1 MITFAINHIMSFITS
16 VWEGILATSII
27 EWLAVFSSII
37 YVILA
42 AKRLILCWLFAFIGS
57 ALFVYL
63 CYIGDLY
70 IESILQLFYVIM
82 AVVGW
87 ISWKKTESDISR
99 IKKWKINNHLINILI
114 SAVIAFFLGYIFD
127 HHTNQ
132 ANPYVDA
139 FTTCYSLSAT
149 FMVTRKVL
157 GNWIYWI
164 VIDLVSI
171 YLYAQR
177 DYNLTAVQ
185 YGIFT
190 LLAVFGFMAWR
201 KQFKKQVND

>member
-1 MITFAINHIMSFITS
+1 MTFTDSL
-16 VWEGILATSII
+16 WEALKATSLI
-27 EWLAVFSSII
+27 EWLAVTSSIT
-37 YVILA
+37 YVILVS
-42 AKRLILCWLFAFIGS
+42 KRLIICWCFAFVGS

-63 CYIGDLY
+63 GYIGDLY
-70 IESILQLFYVIM
+70 IESILQLFYVAM

-87 ISWKKTESDISR
+87 LSWKNSNPENSKIQLWGVNKHLLNIIISG
-99 IKKWKINNHLINILI
+99 IVSLI
-114 SAVIAFFLGYIFD
+114 LGFVFANY
-127 HHTNQ
+127 TNQ

-149 FMVTRKVL
+149 FMVAKKIL

-177 DYNLTAVQ
+177 DYNLAAVQ
-185 YGIFT
+185 YGVFT
-190 LLAVFGFMAWR
+190 LLAVFGFIAWR
-201 KQFKKQVND
+201 NVYKHQQG

>member
-1 MITFAINHIMSFITS
+1 MSFITG
-16 VWEGILATSII
+16 VWEGIMATSLI
-27 EWLAVFSSII
+27 EWLAVVSSIT

-42 AKRLILCWLFAFIGS
+42 AKRLIVCWLFAFIVS

-63 CYIGDLY
+63 CYIGELY
-70 IESILQLFYVIM
+70 IESFLQLFYVAM
-82 AVVGW
+82 AVLGW
-87 ISWKKTESDISR
+87 FSWKNSKSDNLN
-99 IKKWKINNHLINILI
+99 IKVWKMNNHLINILV
-114 SAVIAFFLGYIFD
+114 SGVVAVILGYIFD
-127 HHTNQ
+127 TYTNQ

-149 FMVTRKVL
+149 FMVTRKIL

-185 YGIFT
+185 YGLFT
-190 LLAVFGFMAWR
+190 ILAVFGFMAWR
-201 KQFKKQVND
+201 KEYKIQMA

>member
-1 MITFAINHIMSFITS
+1 MSFFES
-16 VWEGILATSII
+16 VWEGIKATSLI
-27 EWLAVFSSII
+27 EWLAVGSSIA
-37 YVILA
+37 YVILV
-42 AKRLILCWLFAFIGS
+42 AKRLIICWLFAFIGS
-57 ALFVYL
+57 TLFVYL
-63 CYIGDLY
+63 CYTGNLY
-70 IESILQLFYVIM
+70 IESILQLFYVAM
-82 AVVGW
+82 AIVGW
-87 ISWKKTESDISR
+87 LSWKRSSPENTS
-99 IKKWKINNHLINILI
+99 IKIWGINKHILNIVL
-114 SAVIAFFLGYIFD
+114 SGVLSLVLGFIFD
-127 HHTNQ
+127 TYTNQ

-149 FMVTRKVL
+149 FMVAQKVL

-190 LLAVFGFMAWR
+190 ILAVFGFIAWHNEY
-201 KQFKKQVND
+201 KSQKNITSSK

>member
-1 MITFAINHIMSFITS
+1 MSFILS
-16 VWEGILATSII
+16 VWEGIKATSII
-27 EWLAVFSSII
+27 EWLAVAASIT

-42 AKRLILCWLFAFIGS
+42 IKESILCWLFAFIGS
-57 ALFVYL
+57 VLYVYL
-63 CYIGDLY
+63 CYVGDLY
-70 IESILQLFYVIM
+70 IESMLQLFYVAM

-87 ISWKKTESDISR
+87 LSWQKTISDTSP
-99 IKKWKINNHLINILI
+99 IKKWHINHHLLNIII
-114 SAVIAFFLGYIFD
+114 SGAVAIILGYIFD
-127 HHTNQ
+127 KYTAQ

-149 FMVTRKVL
+149 FMVAHKVL

-177 DYNLTAVQ
+177 DYHLTAVQ
-185 YGIFT
+185 YGLFT
-190 LLAVFGFMAWR
+190 ILAVFGFMAWL
-201 KQFKKQVND
+201 KEYKAQQA

>member
-1 MITFAINHIMSFITS
+1 MSFFTLL
-16 VWEGILATSII
+16 WEGIKATSII
-27 EWLAVFSSII
+27 EWLAVMSSLT
-37 YVILA
+37 YVVLA
-42 AKRLILCWLFAFIGS
+42 AKRMLICWWFAFIGS
-57 ALFVYL
+57 SLFVYL
-63 CYIGDLY
+63 CYVGHLY

-87 ISWKKTESDISR
+87 FSWKLSKADDVEIKTWSF
-99 IKKWKINNHLINILI
+99 KNHVLNIVVSGFVALL
-114 SAVIAFFLGYIFD
+114 LGFIFD
-127 HHTNQ
+127 HYTLQ

-149 FMVTRKVL
+149 FMVTRKIM

-171 YLYAQR
+171 YLYAQQ
-177 DYNLTAVQ
+177 DYYLTAVQ

-190 LLAVFGFMAWR
+190 LLAIYGFMAW
-201 KQFKKQVND
+201 KKEYKRQLT

>member
-1 MITFAINHIMSFITS
+1 MSFITG
-16 VWEGILATSII
+16 VWEGIKATSII
-27 EWLAVFSSII
+27 EWLAVVSSVI

-70 IESILQLFYVIM
+70 IESILQLFYVAM
-82 AVVGW
+82 AVIGW
-87 ISWKKTESDISR
+87 FTWKKSASENAK
-99 IKKWKINNHLINILI
+99 IKKWGIDKHVLNMLI
-114 SAVIAFFLGYIFD
+114 SGVVALILGYLFD
-127 HHTNQ
+127 TFTNQ

-139 FTTCYSLSAT
+139 FTTSYSLSAT
-149 FMVTRKVL
+149 FMVTRKIL
-157 GNWIYWI
+157 ENWIYWI

-185 YGIFT
+185 YLLFT
-190 LLAVFGFMAWR
+190 ILAVYGFIAWR
-201 KQFKKQVND
+201 QEYKKQTA

>member
-1 MITFAINHIMSFITS
+1 MSFITS
-16 VWEGILATSII
+16 VWEGLKATSII
-27 EWLAVFSSII
+27 EWLAVVSSII

-42 AKRLILCWLFAFIGS
+42 AKRLISCWIFAFIGS

-70 IESILQLFYVIM
+70 IESILQLFYVVM

-87 ISWKKTESDISR
+87 ISWNNLKSEKAD
-99 IKKWKINNHLINILI
+99 IKKWGMNNHFLNIVI
-114 SAVIAFFLGYIFD
+114 SGVVTFILGFIFD
-127 HHTNQ
+127 NYTNQ

-149 FMVTRKVL
+149 FMVTRKIL

-185 YGIFT
+185 YGLFT
-190 LLAVFGFMAWR
+190 ILAVFGFIAWR
-201 KQFKKQVND
+201 NEYNNQKG

>member
-1 MITFAINHIMSFITS
+1 MMSFITS

-27 EWLAVFSSII
+27 EWLAVISSII
-37 YVILA
+37 YVVLA

-57 ALFVYL
+57 CLFVYL
-63 CYIGDLY
+63 CYVGDLY
-70 IESILQLFYVIM
+70 IESILQLFYVVM
-82 AVVGW
+82 AIVGW
-87 ISWKKTESDISR
+87 VSWNKEKLDNSKV
-99 IKKWKINNHLINILI
+99 KKWGVNNHLLNIVI
-114 SAVIAFFLGYIFD
+114 SGIVAFILGFIFD
-127 HHTNQ
+127 NYTNQ
-132 ANPYVDA
+132 ANPYIDA

-149 FMVTRKVL
+149 FMVTRKIL

-164 VIDLVSI
+164 IIDLVSI

-190 LLAVFGFMAWR
+190 ILAVYGFMTWR
-201 KQFKKQVND
+201 SEYNQQKG

>member
-1 MITFAINHIMSFITS
+1 MSFITS
-16 VWEGILATSII
+16 VWEGIVATSLI
-27 EWLAVFSSII
+27 EWLAVLSSII

-42 AKRLILCWLFAFIGS
+42 AKSNIFCWFFAFIGS
-57 ALFVYL
+57 GLFVYL

-70 IESILQLFYVIM
+70 IESMLQLFYVVM

-87 ISWKKTESDISR
+87 LTWKQSESDDFKV
-99 IKKWKINNHLINILI
+99 KKWGGNKHLINIIISGVVALI
-114 SAVIAFFLGYIFD
+114 LGYVFD
-127 HHTNQ
+127 NYTNQ

-171 YLYAQR
+171 YLYAQNG
-177 DYNLTAVQ
+177 YNLTAVQ

-190 LLAVFGFMAWR
+190 VLAIYGFVIWR
-201 KQFKKQVND
+201 NQYKLQQG